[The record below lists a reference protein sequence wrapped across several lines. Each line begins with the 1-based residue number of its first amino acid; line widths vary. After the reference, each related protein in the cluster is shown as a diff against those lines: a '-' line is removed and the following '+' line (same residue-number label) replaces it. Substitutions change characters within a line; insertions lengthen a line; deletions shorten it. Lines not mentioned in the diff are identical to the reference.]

1 MVYPVQVFGKG
12 SNVSIQA
19 QALSA
24 EIMRVRL
31 NDRASLPDL
40 VTYLR
45 STECVVTELGPNE
58 LDVIVPRAP
67 SEDQAWRELDIYL
80 RAWQA
85 MNPAVHAEII
95 D

>member
-1 MVYPVQVFGKG
+1 MVYPVRVFGKG
-12 SNVSIQA
+12 NGVSIDA

-24 EIMRVRL
+24 AIMRVRL
-31 NDRASLPDL
+31 SDQASMPDL
-40 VTYLR
+40 VAYLR
-45 STECVVTELGPNE
+45 STECVVAELDANE

-67 SEDQAWRELDIYL
+67 SDDQARRELDVYL

-85 MNPAVHAEII
+85 LNPTVFADIV